1 MWWLNAGV
9 APTYRESCLA
19 VELRSPE
26 TSAAVRL
33 PADVRKWLPGDAVFD
48 GPVYVP
54 EGLNPGTYRLRV
66 ALLDPHT
73 EKPAMRLAIRGRD
86 ADGWY
91 DVGPIAVE

>member
-1 MWWLNAGV
+1 
-9 APTYRESCLA
+9 
-19 VELRSPE
+19 
-26 TSAAVRL
+26 
-33 PADVRKWLPGDAVFD
+33 VFD